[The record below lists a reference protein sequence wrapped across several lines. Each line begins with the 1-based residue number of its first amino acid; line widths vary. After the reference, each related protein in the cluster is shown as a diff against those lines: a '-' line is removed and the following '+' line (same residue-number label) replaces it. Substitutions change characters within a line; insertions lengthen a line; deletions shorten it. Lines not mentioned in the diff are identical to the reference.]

1 MVLRKPF
8 LVELEF
14 GNVGFKE
21 DGEKPE
27 EREKT
32 SRDKVGIQQP
42 RGRGGV
48 LPYKRL
54 MGMCRWKGLNFHNWI
69 DYNGVAFSIE
79 LLEWGRTFSDFLG

>member
-21 DGEKPE
+21 DGEKPD

-32 SRDKVGIQQP
+32 SRDKVGIQQLTQP
-42 RGRGGV
+42 RYGGDT
-48 LPYKRL
+48 
-54 MGMCRWKGLNFHNWI
+54 G
-69 DYNGVAFSIE
+69 S
-79 LLEWGRTFSDFLG
+79 RTQATLVGGARSHHFVTLSSDEAVRPL

>member
-42 RGRGGV
+42 RGREGGYF
-48 LPYKRL
+48 PIR
-54 MGMCRWKGLNFHNWI
+54 G
-69 DYNGVAFSIE
+69 
-79 LLEWGRTFSDFLG
+79 

>member
-14 GNVGFKE
+14 GNVGLKKKK
-21 DGEKPE
+21 KPE

-42 RGRGGV
+42 LGRGGTS
-48 LPYKRL
+48 L
-54 MGMCRWKGLNFHNWI
+54 
-69 DYNGVAFSIE
+69 
-79 LLEWGRTFSDFLG
+79 